1 MRLTYLAYSFSLTI
15 MYFSFVLLL
24 PILVA
29 LYYHEINAIFPFLI
43 SAAAA
48 LMISVTLKKLVQGV
62 SQIKSINDIK
72 KSEGLCVVS
81 FSWIFAAIIAAIP
94 YLFFGFSP
102 IDALFE
108 ATSGITTTGATIL
121 TNFDYPNAL
130 FFWRSFTQWL
140 GGMGIIVLFIAILP
154 QFAIA
159 GRQMFFAEA
168 PGPTEEKFTPR
179 IKSTAAALWK
189 VYAGLTVFEI
199 ILLKLNG
206 MSGFG
211 SICVSFSSISGGGL
225 SPNSQSM
232 VGISIPLLWII
243 SYFMFFAGSSFN
255 LQYKIWTKF
264 NPLLLFKNEEFKVY
278 FSAVMLIAILLSF
291 SLFFNMNYSFTNSIS
306 HAFFQVTSMVSSTGF
321 CSVDYAKWD
330 YVSKLLLFSIMLFGS
345 CASSA
350 GGGLKVARWLL
361 VFKVMKTEMLKILHP
376 KAVCNIKVGNYSVPK
391 EVIDQTLMF
400 VTFYFVA
407 IALSAFLIG
416 AIEHNTTIAITGTV
430 SSIGNIG
437 AAFGKLCALES
448 FAPLHCGTKMII
460 IFNMMFG
467 RLELIPF
474 LVLFQKDFWTLRMK

>member
-15 MYFSFVLLL
+15 MYFSFVLLI
-24 PILVA
+24 PIIVA
-29 LYYHEINAIFPFLI
+29 IFYHEMNAIFPFLLT
-43 SAAAA
+43 AAFAF
-48 LMISVTLKKLVQGV
+48 LLSVTIKKVIAGV
-62 SQIKSINDIK
+62 TQIKSINDIK

-81 FSWIFAAIIAAIP
+81 FSWIFAAILASLP

-102 IDALFE
+102 IDSLFE

-121 TNFDYPNAL
+121 TNFNYPHAL

-179 IKSTAAALWK
+179 IKSTAASLWRI
-189 VYAGLTVFEI
+189 YAGLTIFEI

-206 MSGFG
+206 MCGFDAVCN
-211 SICVSFSSISGGGL
+211 SLSSISGGGL

-232 VGISIPLLWII
+232 VDVSIPLLWII
-243 SYFMFFAGSSFN
+243 SYFMFFAGASFN
-255 LQYKIWTKF
+255 LQYKVWTKF
-264 NPLLLFKNEEFKVY
+264 NPLLLLKNEEFRVY
-278 FSAVMLIAILLSF
+278 FSAVLVVAILLTF
-291 SLFFNMNYSFTNSIS
+291 SLFFNMNYNLTNSIS

-330 YVSKLLLFSIMLFGS
+330 YLSKLLLFSIMLFGS

-350 GGGLKVARWLL
+350 GGGLKVTRWLL

-376 KAVCNIKVGNYSVPK
+376 KAICDIKIGNYSVPK
-391 EVIDQTLMF
+391 EIIDQTLMF
-400 VTFYFVA
+400 VAFYFVS
-407 IALSAFLIG
+407 IAVSAFLIG
-416 AIEHNTTIAITGTV
+416 AIEHNTTVGISGAISAV
-430 SSIGNIG
+430 GNIG
-437 AAFGKLCALES
+437 PAFGKLGALES
-448 FAPLHCGTKMII
+448 FAPLHFVTKII
-460 IFNMMFG
+460 LIFDMLFG

-474 LVLFQKDFWTLRMK
+474 LVLFQKDIWTLRQ